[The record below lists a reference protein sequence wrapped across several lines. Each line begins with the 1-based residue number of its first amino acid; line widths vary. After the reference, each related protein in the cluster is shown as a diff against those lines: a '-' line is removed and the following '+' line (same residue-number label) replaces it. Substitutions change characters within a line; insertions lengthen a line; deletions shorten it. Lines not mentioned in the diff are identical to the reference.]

1 MVKRQNHLRGP
12 TKHKGANLFKNARI
26 STTRDHKGP
35 QRTQGSEFIYKYKD
49 FNNKG
54 AQGTN
59 LLDIN

>member
-1 MVKRQNHLRGP
+1 MFIGVLLN
-12 TKHKGANLFKNARI
+12 TAKN
-26 STTRDHKGP
+26 TRDQIYVKI
-35 QRTQGSEFIYKYKD
+35 QGFRQQGTMKNRSKFIYKYKD